1 MNKKDKAYEE
11 GEGLQWNRNW
21 DGSCRCLAYILHDI
35 FPLTLTT
42 AKPSHSR
49 TSGKP
54 IKDDRHDQSFAGVKN
69 QD

>member
-1 MNKKDKAYEE
+1 MNEKDKAYEE
-11 GEGLQWNRNW
+11 GEGVQWNPNC
-21 DGSCRCLAYILHDI
+21 DGSCRRVAYIVRDI

-54 IKDDRHDQSFAGVKN
+54 IKR
-69 QD
+69 